1 MKSLESGHEM
11 QTKLMSTAHVWPTL
25 AWTLSQEMTL
35 GWWSSLI
42 FRAQRNLPNI
52 SDTLVTQLTWRTS
65 VSLMMTS
72 MWSALEETTA
82 VYLCGDVCKCQKPL
96 MLLLLL
102 LPASNCRGHA
112 EVPPCHQ
119 PLGNA
124 YHAAPDAQAQ
134 NAAEVTQ
141 LLPYLDSPKLWCHEG
156 RSSCKML
163 RLLASVPE
171 TKHYTY

>member
-52 SDTLVTQLTWRTS
+52 SDTLVTRLTWQTS

-96 MLLLLL
+96 LAAAAATSQQLQRPRWGAS
-102 LPASNCRGHA
+102 LPLAVGKCL
-112 EVPPCHQ
+112 PCC
-119 PLGNA
+119 PGRTSSKCCGS
-124 YHAAPDAQAQ
+124 YTAAPIIWTLQNCDA
-134 NAAEVTQ
+134 T
-141 LLPYLDSPKLWCHEG
+141 KEG
-156 RSSCKML
+156 QVVKC
-163 RLLASVPE
+163 
-171 TKHYTY
+171 